1 MEHELPQR
9 PQPPPIGAAD
19 AHRSTRAVE
28 LPVIGLR
35 KLEVTGTGVHI
46 PPTSRGAR
54 NALAAGALAVVVGAG
69 GRLGDDA

>member
-1 MEHELPQR
+1 
-9 PQPPPIGAAD
+9 
-19 AHRSTRAVE
+19 
-28 LPVIGLR
+28 VIGLR